1 MIKDSTLKKITREV
15 RLINSTNRKKF
26 PKNRIKTSKY
36 NIVNFIP
43 KCLFI
48 QFTRLVNFYFLIS
61 AIIMSIETISPLDP
75 MTAIFPLLFVLFV
88 SLIREGID
96 ELVYISFVNSINRKG
111 RPMTIS
117 RTKRRLRSTSV
128 KMDSE

>member
-15 RLINSTNRKKF
+15 RLINSSNSRKF
-26 PKNRIKTSKY
+26 PRNRIKTSKY

-61 AIIMSIETISPLDP
+61 AIIMSIETVSPLDP
-75 MTAIFPLLFVLFV
+75 MTAIFPLMFVLFI
-88 SLIREGID
+88 SLVREGID
-96 ELVYISFVNSINRKG
+96 ELVHYNSYSMIEEEG
-111 RPMTIS
+111 Q
-117 RTKRRLRSTSV
+117 
-128 KMDSE
+128 